1 MAAQGVVVDGDAAD
15 PAVGGEHPGLRL
27 DLLGGEDPGD
37 RGQQRVAV
45 EQLEVA
51 GELLDAVDLA
61 AALDL
66 DGDRWRPFAS
76 RSSRS
81 TGPIAV
87 GYSRRTRV

>member
-1 MAAQGVVVDGDAAD
+1 MPRSVASVRACGLISWAAKTPVDG
-15 PAVGGEHPGLRL
+15 GE
-27 DLLGGEDPGD
+27 
-37 RGQQRVAV
+37 QRVAV

-66 DGDRWRPFAS
+66 DRDRGAPAS
-76 RSSRS
+76 RARMS

-87 GYSRRTRV
+87 GYSRRTSR